1 MISKLVKTK
10 TNSKYLI
17 EYSDKAIRLL
27 VLIIFKISGHV
38 KTFKFEH
45 KNSKL
50 ISFCIDDKK
59 LSSVKIFG
67 PRLKI

>member
-38 KTFKFEH
+38 KTFKFED
-45 KNSKL
+45 KNNKL

-67 PRLKI
+67 LRLKI